1 MRNIYELGFIY
12 RKNCHAGN
20 LIFWYKLVHGAPT
33 LTIPLLLRK
42 WVLLSFCNKSRGEE
56 YRIGNVGDL
65 YFFTF
70 WWIQWFAML
79 GNFWFWYRGLNLESW
94 VDIWSRKDWSSEIGI
109 GQGNNT
115 EKETT
120 ESILELLCNLIWRF
134 VLNYQNSPGLN
145 PEFSQIAEFKIFGA
159 GRLYWLIC

>member
-12 RKNCHAGN
+12 RNNCHAGN
-20 LIFWYKLVHGAPT
+20 LKFWYKLVHGAPT
-33 LTIPLLLRK
+33 LTIPLLLGK
-42 WVLLSFCNKSRGEE
+42 FSCPFNNKSRGEG

-70 WWIQWFAML
+70 WWIQWFAS
-79 GNFWFWYRGLNLESW
+79 NFWFWYRSLNLESW
-94 VDIWSRKDWSSEIGI
+94 VDIWSHKDWSSEIGI

-120 ESILELLCNLIWRF
+120 ESFLELLCIELRKNF
-134 VLNYQNSPGLN
+134 T
-145 PEFSQIAEFKIFGA
+145 KIV
-159 GRLYWLIC
+159 RD